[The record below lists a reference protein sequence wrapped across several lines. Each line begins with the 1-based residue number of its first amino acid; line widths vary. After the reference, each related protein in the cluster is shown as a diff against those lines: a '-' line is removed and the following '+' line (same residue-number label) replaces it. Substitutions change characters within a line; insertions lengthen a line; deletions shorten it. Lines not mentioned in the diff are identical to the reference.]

1 MNFPMALCVVILL
14 SLGAVTVAA
23 DEPKVPP
30 ATNYSSR
37 ILTPP
42 APAIPR
48 VNGPKVYGQRPGR
61 PFLYAIPA
69 TGDRPMMFS
78 VQDLPAGLSLNP
90 NTGQITGMIDKPGEY
105 PVVLR
110 ATNSKGEDARPLK
123 IIIGDKIALTPP

>member
-48 VNGPKVYGQRPGR
+48 VNAPKVYGQRPGR
-61 PFLYAIPA
+61 PFLYTIPA
-69 TGDRPMMFS
+69 TGDRPMKFEA
-78 VQDLPAGLSLNP
+78 DGLPDGLKLDEK
-90 NTGQITGMIDKPGEY
+90 TGQITGKVEKEGATE
-105 PVVLR
+105 VTLR
-110 ATNSKGEDARPLK
+110 ASNDKGRAEKKFK
-123 IIIGDKIALTPP
+123 IVI